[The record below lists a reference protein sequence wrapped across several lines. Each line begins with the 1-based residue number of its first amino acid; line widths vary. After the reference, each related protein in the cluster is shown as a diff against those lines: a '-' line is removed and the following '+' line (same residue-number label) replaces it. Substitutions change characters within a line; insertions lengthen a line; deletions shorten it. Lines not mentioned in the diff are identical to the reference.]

1 MNEKL
6 ELLLEEFE
14 LKIEWMFID
23 FEEKINKLYEKIL

>member
-6 ELLLEEFE
+6 ELLFEEFE